1 MRKVVLVFSLLI
13 LGLSLTAQ
21 EKYNTLEVIGKAT
34 IKEMPEE
41 IVFRIPIKIVD
52 ATYLGCSN
60 RLAAT
65 LNELKKDLLNNE
77 IEENWIKT
85 INYSISENIVYKD
98 GHRKQDGFIGK
109 VNITVKSKYS
119 PELISKVLE
128 SINSLEL
135 NYAIQFSMSED
146 QKQKLTKIA
155 MVKAVEDAQQKAMI
169 LSEATNV
176 KLIGIAKI
184 SYGLDSYRPEPF
196 MTERVLDSKENGSI
210 SNDLSLSPSLISLFK
225 TVMIE
230 WNIE

>member
-1 MRKVVLVFSLLI
+1 MYRDGQRK
-13 LGLSLTAQ
+13 
-21 EKYNTLEVIGKAT
+21 
-34 IKEMPEE
+34 
-41 IVFRIPIKIVD
+41 
-52 ATYLGCSN
+52 
-60 RLAAT
+60 
-65 LNELKKDLLNNE
+65 
-77 IEENWIKT
+77 
-85 INYSISENIVYKD
+85 
-98 GHRKQDGFIGK
+98 HDGFIGK

-225 TVMIE
+225 SGLIV